1 MKSMNNSAGMK
12 IVSKFQDAF
21 FGFYIC
27 FFTNPICTI
36 STLLLCGLFSV
47 LSSGLFLSDF
57 SYESSCESFMMGVC
71 TGGVFIIFLGMF
83 LVSCVYLAV
92 LTMLPKEKA
101 QKLFKELENTI
112 TMVISNRIR
121 SERDYEDKAE
131 PTSKGLS

>member
-1 MKSMNNSAGMK
+1 MKSMNNSTEMK
-12 IVSKFQDAF
+12 IISKFQDAF

-36 STLLLCGLFSV
+36 STLLLCGLLSV

-83 LVSCVYLAV
+83 LVSFVYFAV

-112 TMVISNRIR
+112 TMVMSNIIR
-121 SERDYEDKAE
+121 RKRDYEDKTE
-131 PTSKGLS
+131 STSEGLS

>member
-1 MKSMNNSAGMK
+1 
-12 IVSKFQDAF
+12 
-21 FGFYIC
+21 
-27 FFTNPICTI
+27 
-36 STLLLCGLFSV
+36 
-47 LSSGLFLSDF
+47 
-57 SYESSCESFMMGVC
+57 MMGVC